1 MKMIFGVGRRPDIE
15 SYKMIDER
23 VKTSDRLRAVMMETG
38 TSYSELAR
46 LVGVSRQSVY
56 RWRDGTVEPS
66 LERLRQIADALR
78 VPRTRLMLHEGQTYP
93 TLVIQQEGEKDIR
106 IVIRKAVV
114 ILIAP
119 G

>member
-1 MKMIFGVGRRPDIE
+1 MKMIFGVGRRGDIE
-15 SYKMIDER
+15 CDKR
-23 VKTSDRLRAVMMETG
+23 VDRLVTTSDRLRTVMVDTG
-38 TSYSELAR
+38 TSVSELAR
-46 LVGVSRQSVY
+46 LVGVSRQSVA

-78 VPRTRLMLHEGQTYP
+78 IPRTRLMLHEGQTYP